1 MRKVRILAVAVVM
14 SVPVAGLTATPAQA
28 CMGPVCD
35 AINYVCATAFKGA
48 QCVG

>member
-1 MRKVRILAVAVVM
+1 MKRARILVVAVVM
-14 SVPVAGLTATPAQA
+14 AVPVVGAATPAQA